1 MNIVSYNLSRNK
13 ISDIIKYRI
22 VIKAKIT
29 IKMLFL

>member
-1 MNIVSYNLSRNK
+1 MNIVTYNLSRNK
-13 ISDIIKYRI
+13 ISDIINYRI